1 MPTGMIAGVFNK
13 VLTHDAPGEFR
24 AVLCDGED
32 RPVALFSQR
41 WRGTGERVRFGDVVR
56 ARVRTIA
63 EDAGGAFLEFASGEE
78 GFLRLKSRAGIT
90 EGAIVNVEVRSEARH
105 GKVARVS
112 LTERASRTESAFD
125 NWRNVFPGA
134 KLLIP
139 DEAPILVEDA
149 FNDASFKSVLLPGG
163 GQLHIERTRALTAF
177 DVDTSGRVS
186 AGSAG
191 ARALKVNREAAQEM
205 ARQAVLRGLGGALV
219 LDCIDPLNAAS
230 RDHIRDQTREAFASY
245 GLAGAKV
252 LKPSPLNLLEVS
264 IPWRFMPIE
273 DQMNM
278 DPGET
283 MLFRQLRLLQRDAKA
298 NLTHFYTL
306 ALGGSAWQAYQAQKA
321 EATQAIDAHF
331 GGRVTVVRNPQNTS
345 EFVKR

>member
-1 MPTGMIAGVFNK
+1 MIAGAFDK

-32 RPVALFSQR
+32 RPVALFCQR
-41 WRGTGERVRFGDVVR
+41 WRGVGERVRFGDVVP
-56 ARVRTIA
+56 ARIRTIS
-63 EDAGGAFLEFASGEE
+63 EDAGGAFLEFKSGEE
-78 GFLRLKSRAGIT
+78 GFLRLKSRAGLT
-90 EGAIVNVEVRSEARH
+90 EGAIVNVEVRSESRH
-105 GKVARVS
+105 GKLARVS
-112 LTERASRTESAFD
+112 QTERAAKDDSAFD
-125 NWRNVFPGA
+125 NWRKAFPGA

-139 DEAPILVEDA
+139 DEAPTRVEDA
-149 FNDASFKSVLLPGG
+149 FNDAMFKSVVLPGG

-191 ARALKVNREAAQEM
+191 ARALKINREAALEM
-205 ARQAVLRGLGGALV
+205 ARQAVLRSLGGALV

-230 RDHIRDQTREAFASY
+230 RDHIRDQTRDAFASY

-252 LKPSPLNLLEVS
+252 LKPSPLGLLEVS

-273 DQMNM
+273 DMLNN

-283 MLFRQLRLLQRDAKA
+283 ALFRQLRLLQREAKA
-298 NLTHFYTL
+298 NPTHLYTL
-306 ALGGSAWQAYQAQKA
+306 ALGGATWQAYQTHKA

-331 GGRVTVVRNPQNTS
+331 GGRVTVVRNANNAS
-345 EFVKR
+345 EFVRR